1 MAQYKLI
8 NYLDFDPA
16 CLKFSDL
23 QKSEGGY
30 YAYINYNDER
40 KQVLIQSPKVTL
52 DQGGIPHESSKYD
65 RYNFQQFFDVNKTK
79 HLNDETDDD
88 REERSKV
95 LKEFEKKLI
104 NIDENIKEVSNLK
117 EVLKQLPDKLL
128 KKLEHKPIVRIVE
141 EDEDDSDDEK
151 MIRYNSMKPKIKQKR
166 INRDEEKLKLDIELY
181 EKDEENNT
189 KRIDTDDYSLDDL
202 KKHIGYARKFKYCL
216 HFSKLFISKSLNF
229 WQIQLK
235 LFRIQTYP
243 RDNNLV
249 MNLEDKTSKLFL
261 DSDDEEEEENV
272 KEFIKSENNFLDE
285 ESEESEESESEEEVK
300 PKKKTR
306 GKVKS

>member
-8 NYLDFDPA
+8 NYKDFDPA
-16 CLKFSDL
+16 CLKFSPL

-30 YAYINYNDER
+30 YAYVNYNDER
-40 KQVLIQSPKVTL
+40 KQVLIQGPKVTL

-65 RYNFQQFFDVNKTK
+65 RYNFQQFFDVNQTK
-79 HLNDETDDD
+79 HLNDETDED
-88 REERSKV
+88 RESRSKI

-104 NIDENIKEVSNLK
+104 EIDENIKDVSNLK
-117 EVLKQLPDKLL
+117 EVLAELPDKML
-128 KKLEHKPIVRIVE
+128 KKLEHKPIVKIVE

-151 MIRYNSMKPKIKQKR
+151 MIRYNFMKPKIKQKK
-166 INRDEEKLKLDIELY
+166 INKDEDKLKLDIELY
-181 EKDEENNT
+181 EKDEDKNN
-189 KRIDTDDYSLDDL
+189 KRINTDDYTLDDL

-243 RDNNLV
+243 REVSPVLE
-249 MNLEDKTSKLFL
+249 LEDKTSKLFFE
-261 DSDDEEEEENV
+261 SDDEGEKDV
-272 KEFIKSENNFLDE
+272 KEFIKKDTHF
-285 ESEESEESESEEEVK
+285 ESEESEESSESEEEEIK
-300 PKKKTR
+300 PKRKTR
-306 GKVKS
+306 SKVKA

>member
-1 MAQYKLI
+1 MAQYELI

-30 YAYINYNDER
+30 YAYINYKDER
-40 KQVLIQSPKVTL
+40 KQVLIQSPRITL

-65 RYNFQQFFDVNKTK
+65 RFNFQQFFDVNKNK
-79 HLNDETDDD
+79 LLNDETDND
-88 REERSKV
+88 RDERSKT
-95 LKEFEKKLI
+95 LKEFERKLI

-117 EVLKQLPDKLL
+117 DVLSQLPEKLL
-128 KKLEHKPIVRIVE
+128 KKLEHKPIVKIVE
-141 EDEDDSDDEK
+141 EDDDDSEDEK
-151 MIRYNSMKPKIKQKR
+151 LLKYNSMKPKIKQKR
-166 INRDEEKLKLDIELY
+166 INREEEKLKLDIELY
-181 EKDEENNT
+181 EKDEEKNV
-189 KRIDTDDYSLDDL
+189 KKIDTDEYTLDDL

-243 RDNNLV
+243 REKNLV
-249 MNLEDKTSKLFL
+249 MDLDDKTSKLFL
-261 DSDDEEEEENV
+261 DSDDEDEKNV
-272 KEFIKSENNFLDE
+272 KEFIKNENNFLSD
-285 ESEESEESESEEEVK
+285 ESEESEESESEEEIK

-306 GKVKS
+306 GKVKN

>member
-8 NYLDFDPA
+8 NYKDFDPA
-16 CLKFSDL
+16 CLKFSPL

-30 YAYINYNDER
+30 YAYVNYNDER
-40 KQVLIQSPKVTL
+40 KQVLIQGPKVTL

-65 RYNFQQFFDVNKTK
+65 RYNFQQFFDVNQTK
-79 HLNDETDDD
+79 HLNDETDED
-88 REERSKV
+88 RESRSKI

-104 NIDENIKEVSNLK
+104 EIDENIKDVSNLK
-117 EVLKQLPDKLL
+117 EVLAELPDKML
-128 KKLEHKPIVRIVE
+128 KKLEHKPIVKIVE

-151 MIRYNSMKPKIKQKR
+151 MIRYNFMKPKIKQKK
-166 INRDEEKLKLDIELY
+166 INKDEDKLKLDIELY
-181 EKDEENNT
+181 EKDEDKNN
-189 KRIDTDDYSLDDL
+189 KRINTDDYTLDDL

-243 RDNNLV
+243 REVSPVLE
-249 MNLEDKTSKLFL
+249 LEDKTSKLFFE
-261 DSDDEEEEENV
+261 SDDEGEKDV
-272 KEFIKSENNFLDE
+272 KEFIKKDTHF
-285 ESEESEESESEEEVK
+285 ESEESEESSESEEEEIK
-300 PKKKTR
+300 PKRKTR
-306 GKVKS
+306 GKVKV

>member
-40 KQVLIQSPKVTL
+40 KQVLIQSPKITL

-65 RYNFQQFFDVNKTK
+65 RFNFQQYFDVNKNK
-79 HLNDETDDD
+79 HLNNETDED
-88 REERSKV
+88 REERSKI

-117 EVLKQLPDKLL
+117 DVLGQLPEKML
-128 KKLEHKPIVRIVE
+128 KKIEHKPIVKIIE
-141 EDEDDSDDEK
+141 EDEDSDEEK
-151 MIRYNSMKPKIKQKR
+151 LIKDNFMKPKIKQKR

-202 KKHIGYARKFKYCL
+202 KSTLGMRENLNIVYIFP
-216 HFSKLFISKSLNF
+216 KLFISKSLNF

-243 RDNNLV
+243 REGNLV
-249 MNLEDKTSKLFL
+249 MDLEDKTSKLFL

-285 ESEESEESESEEEVK
+285 ESEDSEESESEEEIK
-300 PKKKTR
+300 PKKKE
-306 GKVKS
+306 

>member
-1 MAQYKLI
+1 M
-8 NYLDFDPA
+8 
-16 CLKFSDL
+16 
-23 QKSEGGY
+23 G
-30 YAYINYNDER
+30 
-40 KQVLIQSPKVTL
+40 
-52 DQGGIPHESSKYD
+52 

-88 REERSKV
+88 REERSKI

-117 EVLKQLPDKLL
+117 DVLKQLPDKLL

-189 KRIDTDDYSLDDL
+189 KRIDTDEYSLDDL

-249 MNLEDKTSKLFL
+249 MNLEDKASKLFL
-261 DSDDEEEEENV
+261 DSDDEEGEENV

-285 ESEESEESESEEEVK
+285 ESEESEESESGEEVK
-300 PKKKTR
+300 PKKKD
-306 GKVKS
+306 

>member
-30 YAYINYNDER
+30 YAYVNYNDER
-40 KQVLIQSPKVTL
+40 KQVLIQSPKITL

-65 RYNFQQFFDVNKTK
+65 RFNFQQYFDVNKNK
-79 HLNDETDDD
+79 HLNNETDED
-88 REERSKV
+88 REERSKI

-117 EVLKQLPDKLL
+117 DVLGQLPEKML
-128 KKLEHKPIVRIVE
+128 KKIEHKPIVKIIE
-141 EDEDDSDDEK
+141 EDEDSDEEK
-151 MIRYNSMKPKIKQKR
+151 LIKDNFMKPKIKQKR

-189 KRIDTDDYSLDDL
+189 KRIDTDEYSLDDL

-243 RDNNLV
+243 REGNLV
-249 MNLEDKTSKLFL
+249 MDLEDKTSKLFL

-285 ESEESEESESEEEVK
+285 ESEDSEESESEEEIK
-300 PKKKTR
+300 PKKKSR
-306 GKVKS
+306 GRVKN

>member
-1 MAQYKLI
+1 MGAQYKLI
-8 NYLDFDPA
+8 NYKDFDPA

-30 YAYINYNDER
+30 YAYINYKDER
-40 KQVLIQSPKVTL
+40 KQVLIQGPKITL

-65 RYNFQQFFDVNKTK
+65 RYNFQQFFDVNQTK
-79 HLNDETDDD
+79 HLNDENDDD
-88 REERSKV
+88 RDERSKI

-104 NIDENIKEVSNLK
+104 EIDENIKEVSNLK
-117 EVLKQLPDKLL
+117 EVLGQLPDKML
-128 KKLEHKPIVRIVE
+128 KKLEHKPIVKIVE
-141 EDEDDSDDEK
+141 EDEK
-151 MIRYNSMKPKIKQKR
+151 IIKYNFMKPKIKQKK
-166 INRDEEKLKLDIELY
+166 INKDEEKLKLDIELY
-181 EKDEENNT
+181 EKNDEKKNDRINT
-189 KRIDTDDYSLDDL
+189 DEFSLDDL

-243 RDNNLV
+243 KENNQILDV
-249 MNLEDKTSKLFL
+249 ENKTSKLFL
-261 DSDDEEEEENV
+261 ESDDENEDEDV
-272 KEFIKSENNFLDE
+272 KEFIKNDNHF
-285 ESEESEESESEEEVK
+285 ESEESSESSESEEEIK

-306 GKVKS
+306 GKLKS

>member
-8 NYLDFDPA
+8 NYKDFDPA
-16 CLKFSDL
+16 CLKFSEL

-30 YAYINYNDER
+30 YAYVNYNDER
-40 KQVLIQSPKVTL
+40 KQVLIQGPKVTL

-65 RYNFQQFFDVNKTK
+65 RYNFQQFFDVNQTK
-79 HLNDETDDD
+79 HLNDETDED
-88 REERSKV
+88 RDERSKI

-104 NIDENIKEVSNLK
+104 EIDENIKEVSNLK
-117 EVLKQLPDKLL
+117 KVLSELPDKML
-128 KKLEHKPIVRIVE
+128 KKLEHKPIVKIVE

-151 MIRYNSMKPKIKQKR
+151 VIKYNSMKPKIKQKR

-181 EKDEENNT
+181 EKDEDKNN
-189 KRIDTDDYSLDDL
+189 KRINTDDYTLDDL

-243 RDNNLV
+243 RESNQILE
-249 MNLEDKTSKLFL
+249 LEDKTSKLFL
-261 DSDDEEEEENV
+261 
-272 KEFIKSENNFLDE
+272 KI
-285 ESEESEESESEEEVK
+285 
-300 PKKKTR
+300 
-306 GKVKS
+306 